1 MKKRGLQ
8 YIGYP
13 ELPSSNNTNVGSMQ
27 CQIESFAAGPW
38 VPWGVN
44 QLLASLH
51 SRHRGSWFA
60 SSHAQRFSTNSLF
73 KQDKVIYANSLMG
86 ASHQKYGQ
94 HTIVRGFVS
103 LESE

>member
-1 MKKRGLQ
+1 MAIHQ
-8 YIGYP
+8 SCQVP
-13 ELPSSNNTNVGSMQ
+13 TTQMWDQCNVRLR
-27 CQIESFAAGPW
+27 ALLLAGPW